1 MCRTQDQ
8 MSPLGNADQSR
19 RPSRSPRNQRSR
31 SADVDCL
38 KKYMEKRVEV
48 RRHTE
53 AGEVSR
59 WIPLSKRTSLPARE
73 NVINTLAKTKIVG
86 GNDSAGNREGD
97 KDFVTGRK
105 SRHIYY
111 NPGVER
117 LSPRR
122 TNASGREIAE
132 PVAKWVPARYSIG
145 TCRADL
151 SFEDESQRAAAMIRQ
166 SQRSHS
172 ADVSYMMSARRDSA
186 SSRWNERYVNLGD
199 THHHRPVVPMLSYRW
214 MPETGI
220 TPGSRYIPSP
230 LIGRRTSDGAAQPPP
245 GSPNRWLTYVRNPTP
260 SPAQRRMS
268 ERQMSESEQ
277 TPRVEEETED
287 EDTVTPEELKDE
299 QRKKEGAVLG
309 GWQPVRKF
317 EPASTTTDTMFTTTT
332 TTTMTTTT
340 VKSPVATASTA
351 THVTT
356 STSMDR
362 GDEAQVPDDSR
373 VKQRLRELYD
383 FKTETEWPKRVRRDS
398 DRSLLWISK
407 SSSEEEK
414 PLHVQNAQQQQQQ
427 QQQQN
432 QPPAQKQRLQA
443 SQSLPH
449 QSVTRQQQQYKLLE
463 EEESA
468 LVEKQIESGA
478 PVRRNSQEL
487 EFNDRTTSSSS
498 NPSTSSTRVS
508 ICSVRS
514 LQSSSG
520 SIRRKLPEPPTMSSR
535 RSSSS
540 CSNKEQVFEPVN
552 ADDVV
557 LLAAAAAASR
567 PVVAPFKLRDQR
579 RTYSDDYENP
589 ARRQRLVSEASC
601 SSSSGGGG
609 GPPAGVFRTGSICV
623 RTSRLTST
631 ESSSS
636 GSSAASVYS
645 PLIGKRGSIEYKP
658 SGQRRVEI
666 QHRRTMSQYEPRPRL
681 SGAAV
686 GAAGEAPYPA
696 AAARDR
702 GPLQGF
708 PGCLGGHR
716 QGSRILLETEKE
728 QHQIQSLS
736 HLVFG
741 LVVCSQDQVHRHLF
755 HFGVIPITYTE
766 RMFYHNIVL
775 AANYDENT

>member
-1 MCRTQDQ
+1 M
-8 MSPLGNADQSR
+8 PLFYVA
-19 RPSRSPRNQRSR
+19 
-31 SADVDCL
+31 
-38 KKYMEKRVEV
+38 
-48 RRHTE
+48 
-53 AGEVSR
+53 
-59 WIPLSKRTSLPARE
+59 
-73 NVINTLAKTKIVG
+73 NTG
-86 GNDSAGNREGD
+86 
-97 KDFVTGRK
+97 
-105 SRHIYY
+105 HIYY

-172 ADVSYMMSARRDSA
+172 ADVSYMMAARRDSA
-186 SSRWNERYVNLGD
+186 TSRWNERYVNLGD
-199 THHHRPVVPMLSYRW
+199 AHHHHNRPVVPMLSYRW

-230 LIGRRTSDGAAQPPP
+230 LIGRRTSDGAAQPP

-287 EDTVTPEELKDE
+287 EDTVTPEDSAAKDE
-299 QRKKEGAVLG
+299 QRKKEVAVLG

-317 EPASTTTDTMFTTTT
+317 ESTTQTATMMTT

-427 QQQQN
+427 QQLQQPN
-432 QPPAQKQRLQA
+432 QPPAQKQRLQT
-443 SQSLPH
+443 SQSLPQ

-463 EEESA
+463 EEEST
-468 LVEKQIESGA
+468 LVDKQVVVESGGPVVVA
-478 PVRRNSQEL
+478 QVRRNSQEL

-520 SIRRKLPEPPTMSSR
+520 SIRRKLPEPPTQMSR

-552 ADDVV
+552 ADDV
-557 LLAAAAAASR
+557 LLAAAVAAAR
-567 PVVAPFKLRDQR
+567 PRVAAPFKLRDQR

-601 SSSSGGGG
+601 SSSSGVG

-623 RTSRLTST
+623 RTSRLPST

-636 GSSAASVYS
+636 SGGCSSASVYS

-681 SGAAV
+681 SGAQPALMP
-686 GAAGEAPYPA
+686 GRPRTPLPPPEIEDLYKDFRAASVATA
-696 AAARDR
+696 K
-702 GPLQGF
+702 GPGF
-708 PGCLGGHR
+708 SSR
-716 QGSRILLETEKE
+716 QRRNSTRYKVYLT
-728 QHQIQSLS
+728 
-736 HLVFG
+736 
-741 LVVCSQDQVHRHLF
+741 
-755 HFGVIPITYTE
+755 
-766 RMFYHNIVL
+766 
-775 AANYDENT
+775 